1 VSSGRSITL
10 VHVPSS
16 NETTKVAEARRLDAR
31 TFVWRSLAAKAQSV
45 AEIEEKLGARGVDAD
60 ETTRVIADAVRL
72 GFLDDVELAGQLAR
86 GFRARGYG
94 RRRAARTL
102 ARRGI
107 PAALATGALEDAYGT
122 GVDAELELA
131 HRALGG
137 RAVDGDAARRRAVGF
152 LVRRGF
158 SVGVAWRVVRCAR
171 PP

>member
-10 VHVPSS
+10 VRVPSS
-16 NETTKVAEARRLDAR
+16 DKTTNVVEGRRLDAR
-31 TFVWRSLAAKAQSV
+31 AFVVRSLAAKAQSV
-45 AEIEEKLGARGVDAD
+45 AEIEAKLVARGVDAD
-60 ETTRVIADAVRL
+60 EATGVVADAVRL
-72 GFLDDVELAGQLAR
+72 GFLDDAELAGQLAR

-107 PAALATGALEDAYGT
+107 PTALATGALEDAYGT
-122 GVDAELELA
+122 GVDGELELA
-131 HRALGG
+131 QRALGS

-158 SVGVAWRVVRCAR
+158 SVGIAWRVVRCAR